1 MTGSTNRAGWSP
13 RLLASVLGFAL
24 TAGIVTAADAP
35 SGGAIDWERAKALFV
50 REQNGESLAPDEK
63 AYLERAKAERQKPYA
78 AARPAGGVDMSKA
91 RALND
96 KLQRG
101 EALTADEQAYL
112 ERAKAGRPN
121 GNAASPP
128 GGVDMTKA
136 RALHD
141 RLQRG
146 ETLTADEQAYL
157 QRAKE
162 SMQRGQPS
170 GPQGAGKPGSG
181 PMAGKPAITGQES
194 TGLVPLT
201 QLKDGAK
208 YKGQAGGLY
217 GGGSNRPPEAHAK
230 LAAAA
235 ASQVTPLDAAGRPAK
250 DGKVVL
256 MSIGM
261 SNTTGE
267 FSRFKQIAD
276 ADPAKSPDLLIVDGA
291 QGGKDAAAWANVG
304 NGITNGTWEE
314 ADRRIKAA
322 GATPQQVQVVWIKQA
337 LAGPSRVGDFP
348 AHAQALQK
356 DLETILAVAKARY
369 PNLKL
374 AYLSSR
380 IYAGYAVTMLNPEPF
395 AYEGAFAVRW
405 VIDDQIKGE
414 PRLNADPAKGD
425 VKAPVALWGP
435 YLWADGSKGREG
447 DDLVW
452 RPGDLGGDGT
462 HPSPTGREK
471 VAQLLLAFLKSN
483 DTAKVWFVKR

>member
-1 MTGSTNRAGWSP
+1 MGSANWTRWSP
-13 RLLASVLGFAL
+13 RLLAALLGFAL
-24 TAGIVTAADAP
+24 TAGIAAAADAP
-35 SGGAIDWERAKALFV
+35 PAGAIDWERAKALFQ
-50 REQNGESLAPDEK
+50 REQNGESLTPDEK
-63 AYLERAKAERQKPYA
+63 AYLERAKAERQKSYA
-78 AARPAGGVDMSKA
+78 ATQPADGIDMSKA
-91 RALND
+91 RALHD

-112 ERAKAGRPN
+112 ERARSGRQI
-121 GNAASPP
+121 GNPASPP
-128 GGVDMTKA
+128 GGIDMNRA

-141 RLQRG
+141 KFQRG
-146 ETLTADEQAYL
+146 ETLTTEEQAYL
-157 QRAKE
+157 QRARE
-162 SMQRGQPS
+162 SMQHGRS
-170 GPQGAGKPGSG
+170 AGPKSAGNSGSG
-181 PMAGKPAITGQES
+181 PMAGKPSITGQES

-201 QLKDGAK
+201 QLKGDAK
-208 YKGQAGGLY
+208 YKGQEGGLY
-217 GGGSNRPPEAHAK
+217 GGGSNHPPEAHAR
-230 LAAAA
+230 LASAA
-235 ASQVTPLDAAGRPAK
+235 ASQVTPLDAAGHPAT
-250 DGKVVL
+250 DGKIVL

-276 ADPAKSPDLLIVDGA
+276 VDPAKSHSLLIVDGA

-337 LAGPSRVGDFP
+337 LAGPSRLGDFP

-356 DLETILAVAKARY
+356 DLETILTVAKARY

-380 IYAGYAVTMLNPEPF
+380 IYAGYAVTMLNPEPY

-414 PRLNADPAKGD
+414 PKLNADPAKGD
-425 VKAPVALWGP
+425 VKAPVVLWGP
-435 YLWADGSKGREG
+435 YLWADGVKGRQG
-447 DDLVW
+447 DDLAW
-452 RPGDLGGDGT
+452 KPADLGGDGT
-462 HPSPTGREK
+462 HPSPTGRDK
-471 VAQLLLAFLKSN
+471 VAQLLLAFFKGD
-483 DTAKVWFVKR
+483 DTAKVWFVER